1 MANRTFEYKGFYLTK
16 NKNYFKVFKIYFEI
30 GDQYLNVCDNLIQKK
45 GLCGIAID
53 TGTTLFAGPSE

>member
-1 MANRTFEYKGFYLTK
+1 MYLQ
-16 NKNYFKVFKIYFEI
+16 I

-53 TGTTLFAGPSE
+53 TGTTLFAGPSEYIFIYFNKN